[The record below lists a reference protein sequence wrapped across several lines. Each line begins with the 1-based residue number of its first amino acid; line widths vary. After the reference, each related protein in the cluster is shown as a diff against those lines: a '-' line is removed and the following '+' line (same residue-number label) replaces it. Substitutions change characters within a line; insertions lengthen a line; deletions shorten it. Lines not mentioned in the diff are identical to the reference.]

1 MGSEQHAATRG
12 IMQSIG
18 GQWGTLFERRV
29 ALLHC
34 TCNRVAPGF
43 KDRGERGGGVH
54 LHCGRY
60 LLITSRLASLSSG
73 TCSPSFS
80 VHVKHEGVGNG
91 AKGDRWDG
99 TAGRGVFVVSG
110 TRAFC

>member
-1 MGSEQHAATRG
+1 MGDVIRKAGCFTALHMQQGSTRV
-12 IMQSIG
+12 Q
-18 GQWGTLFERRV
+18 GQGRE
-29 ALLHC
+29 
-34 TCNRVAPGF
+34 G
-43 KDRGERGGGVH
+43 GGGVH

-80 VHVKHEGVGNG
+80 VHVEHEGVGNG

-110 TRAFC
+110 TRAFY

>member
-43 KDRGERGGGVH
+43 KDRGERGGGSSLALWEVS
-54 LHCGRY
+54 LDNFPARLTFEWY
-60 LLITSRLASLSSG
+60 LLTEFLSACG
-73 TCSPSFS
+73 T
-80 VHVKHEGVGNG
+80 
-91 AKGDRWDG
+91 
-99 TAGRGVFVVSG
+99 
-110 TRAFC
+110 